1 MALKPS
7 PGWAVVKRVEAES
20 ATKSGIVIAS
30 LQTNDPTKAQIVDI
44 NYGVTELSKFGI
56 EVGEDSLKK
65 NDQVVVRVGTGQ
77 PVKIDGVEYAL
88 VEIQNIIAKV
98 E

>member
-30 LQTNDPTKAQIVDI
+30 LQANDPSRGQIVDI
-44 NYGVTELSKFGI
+44 NYVQEGY
-56 EVGEDSLKK
+56 GEEIYGSFTSG
-65 NDQVVVRVGTGQ
+65 DQVIVRVGTGQ